1 MPANPSDK
9 NDSDTSAAGLGSQIS
24 GATARVKDK
33 AAELGQSAADT
44 LDSQR
49 STAASGLSSAAET
62 IHARADQLPGGD
74 TVSGLAHSAADTLTS
89 TADYVRQND
98 LQSMLADVE
107 QVVKKNPGPSLLAA
121 AFVGFLVG
129 RAFTASD

>member
-1 MPANPSDK
+1 MPAHPTDK
-9 NDSDTSAAGLGSQIS
+9 SNADSSATSLGSQIA

-33 AAELGQSAADT
+33 AADLGQTAVDT
-44 LDSQR
+44 LDGQR
-49 STAASGLSSAAET
+49 GTAASGLSSAAET

-74 TVSGLAHSAADTLTS
+74 TMSGLAHSAADTLTS

-98 LQSMLADVE
+98 LKDMLADVE
-107 QVVKKNPGPSLLAA
+107 QLVKKNPGPSLVAA

-129 RAFTASD
+129 RAFTTSD